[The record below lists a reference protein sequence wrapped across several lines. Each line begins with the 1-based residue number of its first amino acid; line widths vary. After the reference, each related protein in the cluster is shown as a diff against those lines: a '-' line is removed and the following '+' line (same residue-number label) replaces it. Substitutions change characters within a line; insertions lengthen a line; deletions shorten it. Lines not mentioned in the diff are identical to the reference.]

1 MEPSHRLEEDKNL
14 NKKTILAIQ
23 AHPDDES
30 FGMGGTLAWY
40 AQQGAEITLVTA
52 TGGENGPV
60 PDSYKQSGLSVKEI
74 RAKELDCAVK
84 TLGLTRLIRLG
95 YLDSGMQGWDAN
107 RHPQAFM
114 NQPKEE
120 VSQRLLQILR
130 EIQPQVVLTHNAKG
144 DYGHPDHRWVYETSL
159 AAFKDYQA
167 EASIASNASKPILYS
182 HLIPKGMIKSAIF
195 YYRLVGKDPR
205 HFGENGDVDLV
216 ALSEQAFPIHAVINY
231 ASVRTVKQKA
241 SACHASQGG
250 GALAT
255 GFEALIQKLIDQP
268 RDSYT
273 QVLPQALPKQ
283 AVKADLF
290 EGITE

>member
-1 MEPSHRLEEDKNL
+1 
-14 NKKTILAIQ
+14 
-23 AHPDDES
+23 
-30 FGMGGTLAWY
+30 MGGTLAWY

-60 PDSYKQSGLSVKEI
+60 PEAYKQSGQSVKEI
-74 RAKELDCAVK
+74 RTKELDCAVK
-84 TLGLTRLIRLG
+84 ALGLTRLIRLG

-107 RHPQAFM
+107 HDPLAFM
-114 NQPKEE
+114 NQPKAE
-120 VSQRLLQILR
+120 VSQRLLHIMR
-130 EIQPQVVLTHNAKG
+130 EFQPQVVLTHNAKG

-167 EASIASNASKPILYS
+167 ELSSTSSGNGPVLYS

-216 ALSEQAFPIHAVINY
+216 ALYEQDFPVHAIIKY
-231 ASVRTVKQKA
+231 GSVRAVKQQA

-268 RDSYT
+268 RDTFT
-273 QVLPQALPKQ
+273 QVLPQALPNQPIKS
-283 AVKADLF
+283 DLF
-290 EGITE
+290 KGIVE